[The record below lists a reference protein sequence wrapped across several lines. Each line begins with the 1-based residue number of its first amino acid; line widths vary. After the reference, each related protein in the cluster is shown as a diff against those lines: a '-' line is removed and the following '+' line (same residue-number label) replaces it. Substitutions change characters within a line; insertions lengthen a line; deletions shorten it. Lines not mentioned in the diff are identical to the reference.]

1 MRDPVSLSGEGLWI
15 TPLFIPETMQRS
27 YGFITCYEK
36 FTFRDNLG
44 LPALKRAVPLPKYE
58 SRFPTA
64 HAFLRVRKRD
74 YACQR
79 RIMMDLNK
87 FTERSRG
94 FIQAAQTIAMRE
106 SHQRLTPEHLLKAL
120 MDDSEGLAANL
131 IRRSGGDPARVAQ
144 ANDAAVA
151 KIPQVQGDA
160 GQTYMDQQTG
170 KVLAE
175 AEKLATKAKDSFV
188 PVERLLQALAL
199 VKSAAKEALEAGDVS
214 AQTLN
219 EAINDI
225 RKGRTADTASAED
238 TYEALEKYARDL
250 TAAAEEGKIDPII
263 GRDDEIRR
271 AMQVLSRRTK
281 NNPVLIGEPGVG
293 KTAIAEGLALR
304 IVNGDVP
311 ESLADKRLLSLD
323 MGALIAGAKYRG
335 EFEERLKSVLNE
347 VTAASGE
354 IILFIDEMH
363 TLIGAGK
370 GDGAMDAANLI
381 KPALA
386 RGELHCIG
394 ATTLDEYRKHVEKD
408 AALARRFQPIVIA
421 EPTVEDTVSI
431 LRGIKEKYELHHG
444 VRISDSA
451 LVAAATLSNRYITDR
466 FLPDKAI
473 DLMDEAASRLRMEV
487 DSKPEELDALDRE
500 ILQKQIEAEALK
512 KEDDTASKDRLEK
525 LEKELADLQDR
536 SAEMTA
542 KWQAERDKLAGA
554 RDIKEKL
561 DRARIDLDHAKRAG
575 DLAKAGELSYGVIP
589 ALEKQLVEAE
599 QSESDGVMVE
609 EAVRPEQ
616 IAQVVERWTG
626 IPVAKMLEGEREK
639 LLGMEA
645 GLHKRVVGQ
654 NTAVKAV
661 ANAVRRAR
669 AGLNDENRPLGSFL
683 FLGPTGVGKTELT
696 KAVAEF
702 LFDDDNAM
710 VRIDMSEFMEKHSV
724 SRLIGAPPGYV
735 GYDEGGVLTEAV
747 RRRPYQVVLFDEV
760 EKAHPDVFN
769 VLLQVLDDGVLTD
782 GQGHRV
788 DFKQTLIILTSNLG
802 SQALSHLP
810 EGADP
815 AEAKRSVNEAVRA
828 HFRPEFLNRLDEIVI
843 FDRLSRDNMT
853 GIVEVQLERLR
864 MRLARRKITLDL
876 GEDAKKWL
884 ADEGYDPVF
893 GARPLKR
900 VLQRTIQDPLAEMLL
915 AGDVTDDST
924 VSVTVGPE
932 GLIIGDRVGSTKQQ
946 PPEDAVVH

>member
-1 MRDPVSLSGEGLWI
+1 
-15 TPLFIPETMQRS
+15 
-27 YGFITCYEK
+27 
-36 FTFRDNLG
+36 
-44 LPALKRAVPLPKYE
+44 
-58 SRFPTA
+58 
-64 HAFLRVRKRD
+64 
-74 YACQR
+74 
-79 RIMMDLNK
+79 MDLSK

-106 SHQRLTPEHLLKAL
+106 GHQRLLPEHLLKAL
-120 MDDSEGLAANL
+120 LDDEEGLAANL
-131 IRRSGGDPARVAQ
+131 INRSGGDAKRVAQ
-144 ANDAAVA
+144 DNDVALGKVA
-151 KIPQVQGDA
+151 KVSGDA
-160 GQTYMDQQTG
+160 GQTYMDGQTA
-170 KVLAE
+170 KVLDE
-175 AEKLATKAKDSFV
+175 AQKVAKKAGDSFV
-188 PVERLLQALAL
+188 PVERLLMALAL
-199 VKSAAKEALEAGDVS
+199 VKSKAKDALIGGGVS
-214 AQTLN
+214 AQALN
-219 EAINDI
+219 SAINDI

-238 TYEALEKYARDL
+238 GYEALKKYARDL
-250 TAAAEEGKIDPII
+250 TEAAEEGKIDPII

-293 KTAIAEGLALR
+293 KTAIAEGMALR
-304 IVNGDVP
+304 IINGDVP
-311 ESLADKRLLSLD
+311 ESLKDKKLLALD

-335 EFEERLKSVLNE
+335 EFEERLKAVLTE
-347 VTAASGE
+347 VTQAAGE

-363 TLIGAGK
+363 TLVGAGK
-370 GDGAMDAANLI
+370 SDGAMDAANLI

-394 ATTLDEYRKHVEKD
+394 ATTHDEYRKYVEKD
-408 AALARRFQPIVIA
+408 AALARRFQPVMVE
-421 EPTVEDTVSI
+421 EPTVEDTISI

-451 LVAAATLSNRYITDR
+451 LVSAAMLSNRYITDR

-487 DSKPEELDALDRE
+487 DSKPEELDQLDRQ
-500 ILQKQIEAEALK
+500 ILQMQIEVEALK
-512 KEDDTASKDRLEK
+512 LEDDAASKDRLEK
-525 LEKELADLQDR
+525 LEKELADLSDR

-554 RDIKEKL
+554 RDIKEQL
-561 DRARIDLDHAKRAG
+561 DRARAELDIAKREG
-575 DLAKAGELSYGVIP
+575 NLGRAGELSYGVIP
-589 ALEKQLVEAE
+589 QLEKQLAEAE
-599 QSESDGVMVE
+599 ARADEGAMVE

-626 IPVAKMLEGEREK
+626 IPTSKMLEGEREK
-639 LLGMEA
+639 LLRMED
-645 GLHKRVVGQ
+645 GLHKRVIGQ
-654 NTAVKAV
+654 NAAVKAV

-710 VRIDMSEFMEKHSV
+710 VRIDMSEFMEKHAV

-782 GQGHRV
+782 GQGRTV

-802 SQALSHLP
+802 SQALSQLP
-810 EGADP
+810 EGGDAAD
-815 AEAKRSVNEAVRA
+815 AKRDVMDAVRA
-828 HFRPEFLNRLDEIVI
+828 HFRPEFLNRLDETII
-843 FDRLSRDNMT
+843 FDRLARSDMD
-853 GIVEVQLERLR
+853 GIVDIQLA
-864 MRLARRKITLDL
+864 RLAKRLAGRKITLEMEA
-876 GEDAKKWL
+876 GAREWL
-884 ADEGYDPVF
+884 ANEGYDPVF

-900 VLQRTIQDPLAEMLL
+900 VIQRAVQDPLAEMILGGDIL
-915 AGDVTDDST
+915 DGAVVPVSAGSD
-924 VSVTVGPE
+924 
-932 GLIIGDRVGSTKQQ
+932 GLIIGEKVGATHRPK
-946 PPEDAVVH
+946 PDDAVVH